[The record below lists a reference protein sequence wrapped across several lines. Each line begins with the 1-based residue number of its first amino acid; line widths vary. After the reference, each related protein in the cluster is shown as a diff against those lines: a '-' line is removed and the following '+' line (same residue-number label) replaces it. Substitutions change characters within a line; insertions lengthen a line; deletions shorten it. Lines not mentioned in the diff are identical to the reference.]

1 MTKTIVVLGLIV
13 LITAYTVMK
22 VVRNFKDKDES

>member
-1 MTKTIVVLGLIV
+1 MTKTIVILGLIV
-13 LITAYTVMK
+13 LITVYTVMK